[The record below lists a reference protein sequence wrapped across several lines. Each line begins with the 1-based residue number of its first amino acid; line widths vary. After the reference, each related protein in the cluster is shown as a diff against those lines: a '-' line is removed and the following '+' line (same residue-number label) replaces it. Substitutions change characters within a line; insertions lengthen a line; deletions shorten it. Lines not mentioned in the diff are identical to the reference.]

1 MGLIDTDIKLN
12 LGGAGV
18 PRTGPVPTV
27 ATVTCMI
34 TSFDDYP
41 IHQTEQ
47 PVAHTA
53 SGDPNHY
60 DRYFFNGYSADGGT
74 FFAVAMGLYPNRHV
88 MDASFSVVIDGE
100 QVNVHS
106 SARAHPDR
114 MMCTTVGAVSVDV
127 EQPLRRHRI
136 RVEAPEHGLR
146 ADLCFE
152 ATSLPYE
159 EPPFRLRNG
168 SRTVMNYTRLTQSGT
183 WSGWYEV
190 DGKRHEV
197 TPDRV
202 LGSRDRSWGVRA
214 VGERVQT
221 GAPGTA
227 APQFYWLWA
236 PVCFEGFS
244 TFFDVNEWSDGE
256 RWHHSAAVA
265 DGSGEPREAWSV
277 DYDITWLPGT
287 RHMKDFSLRYGF
299 REGTVSMEFEPIMH
313 FQMYGLGYG
322 HPEWTHGAWKGE
334 AVTGGDRFTVP
345 VVDPMAPHN
354 IHVQTLSRVTCMR
367 DGARHVGTGVLETLV
382 MGAHAPSGFEG
393 LLDPAR

>member
-1 MGLIDTDIKLN
+1 MGLIDTDIIKN
-12 LGGAGV
+12 LGVAGV
-18 PRTGPVPTV
+18 PRAGPVPPV
-27 ATVTCMI
+27 ATVTSMI

-60 DRYFFNGYSADGGT
+60 DRYFFNGYSADGST
-74 FFAVAMGLYPNRHV
+74 FFAVAMGLYPNRNV
-88 MDASFSVVIDGE
+88 MDASFSVVTGGE

-106 SARAHPDR
+106 SARAHADR
-114 MMCTTVGAVSVDV
+114 MMCTTVGAVSIDV

-168 SRTVMNYTRLTQSGT
+168 SRMVMNYTRLTQTGT

-190 DGKRHEV
+190 DGRRHDVVPE
-197 TPDRV
+197 RV
-202 LGSRDRSWGVRA
+202 LGCRDRSWGVRS
-214 VGERVQT
+214 VGERTQV

-236 PVCFEGFS
+236 PVSFPGFS
-244 TFFDVNEWSDGE
+244 SFFDVNEWADGE
-256 RWHHSAAVA
+256 RWHHSAALA
-265 DGSGEPREAWSV
+265 DGSDEPREAWSV
-277 DYDITWLPGT
+277 DYDISWLPGT
-287 RHMKDFSLRYGF
+287 RHMRQFSLRYGF
-299 REGTVSMEFEPIMH
+299 REGSVTMEFEPLMH

-334 AVTGGDRFTVP
+334 SVTGGDRFAVP
-345 VVDPMAPHN
+345 VADPMAPHN
-354 IHVQTLSRVTCMR
+354 IHVQTLSRVTCTR
-367 DGARHVGTGVLETLV
+367 DGERHVGTGVLETLV
-382 MGAHAPSGFEG
+382 IGAHAPSGLEG
-393 LLDPAR
+393 LLDPAH